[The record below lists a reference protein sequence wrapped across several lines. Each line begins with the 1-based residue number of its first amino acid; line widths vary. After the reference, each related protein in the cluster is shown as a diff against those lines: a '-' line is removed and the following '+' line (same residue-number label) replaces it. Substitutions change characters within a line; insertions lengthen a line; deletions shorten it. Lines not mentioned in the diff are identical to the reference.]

1 MRRGL
6 RAAGWALAGLFG
18 VALLAILATNVLLK
32 TSLLRRL
39 VNAKPDALT
48 VEYRGAASWLP
59 GHLSFESVTLR
70 SRDRNVEFEAV
81 LGDVELRVSLADLVR
96 RRFHTTRLRAGT
108 LRFRLRERLTRQ
120 EATAARLGRYPRI
133 AGFADPPLVSAS
145 SSARAAG
152 PLPWRVVIDDLA
164 VARVEEIWI
173 DSWKWSGNGRVAGSF
188 ELLPG
193 REARVGPARLEV
205 SSGALRRGDAQVAN
219 RTRGAVWCE
228 LPRYAPKTHPGNE
241 VWKIL
246 SGGSDL
252 RADLA
257 GLEFLSP
264 DSGGADM
271 SGGVGSILA
280 QVELKHGA
288 GGVRVSAT
296 ARDATLRTRKRTFKG
311 TVKLDLLA
319 PMVDFPRGEASLAG
333 TKVVLSD
340 VAVKGAPGRPWSA
353 TFLAPKARLRL
364 GDGSLDGGLA
374 GSLLDAR
381 PIVALM
387 PPGLPRWIAKV
398 LDLEN
403 LEVSGHVAAGPSRF
417 ALTSLRLF
425 AGDFS
430 LAGDYRSSS
439 GEAHGAFRAT
449 KGGFSIDF
457 TVPSGD

>member
-6 RAAGWALAGLFG
+6 RAAGWAVAGLL
-18 VALLAILATNVLLK
+18 ALPLLPVLATNVLLR

-39 VNAKPDALT
+39 INADPDALT
-48 VEYRGAASWLP
+48 VDYRGASSWLP
-59 GHLSFESVTLR
+59 GHLAFESIALR
-70 SRDRNVEFEAV
+70 SRDQNVEFEAA
-81 LGDVELRVSLADLVR
+81 LGDVRLRVSLADLVK

-120 EATAARLGRYPRI
+120 EATAVRLARYPRI
-133 AGFADPPLVSAS
+133 EGFADPPLVPAS
-145 SSARAAG
+145 PSVPATG
-152 PLPWRVVIDDLA
+152 PVPWRLVIDDLA

-173 DSWKWSGNGRVAGSF
+173 DSWKWNGNGRVAGSF

-193 REARVGPARLEV
+193 REARVGPARLGV
-205 SSGALRRGDAQVAN
+205 DSGALRRGDAQVAN
-219 RTRGAVWCE
+219 RTRGEVWCE
-228 LPRYAPKTHPGNE
+228 LPRFDSETHPGNE

-264 DSGGADM
+264 DSGGADV
-271 SGGVGSILA
+271 SGGRGWILA
-280 QVELKHGA
+280 RVALKHGA
-288 GGVRVSAT
+288 GGIRVSAT
-296 ARDATLRTRKRTFKG
+296 ARDATLRTPRRTFKG
-311 TVKLDLLA
+311 TARLDLLV
-319 PMVDFPRGEASLAG
+319 PRVDFPRGEASLAG
-333 TKVVLSD
+333 TKVVFSD
-340 VAVKGAPGRPWSA
+340 VAVEGAPGRPWSA
-353 TFLAPKARLRL
+353 TFSAPKARLRL
-364 GDGSLDGGLA
+364 GDGSLDAGLA

-387 PPGLPRWIAKV
+387 PSGLPRWIAKV

-403 LEVSGHVAAGPSRF
+403 LVVSGHVAAGPSRL
-417 ALTSLRLF
+417 ALTSLELS

-430 LAGDYRSSS
+430 LAGDYRSSP
-439 GEAHGAFRAT
+439 GREHGKFRAT

-457 TVPSGD
+457 TVPSGG

>member
-6 RAAGWALAGLFG
+6 RAAGWALAGLFAF
-18 VALLAILATNVLLK
+18 ALLAVLATNVFLR

-39 VNAKPDALT
+39 VNAKPDKLT

-59 GHLSFESVTLR
+59 GHLSFESITLR
-70 SRDRNVEFEAV
+70 SRDRNVEFEAA
-81 LGDVELRVSLADLVR
+81 LGDVRLRVSLADLVR
-96 RRFHTTRLRAGT
+96 RRFHTARLRAGT

-120 EATAARLGRYPRI
+120 EATAARLARYPHI
-133 AGFADPPLVSAS
+133 EGFADPPLVSAS
-145 SSARAAG
+145 SSAPEAG
-152 PLPWRVVIDDLA
+152 PTPWRVVIDDLA
-164 VARVEEIWI
+164 VASVEEIWI
-173 DSWKWSGNGRVAGSF
+173 DSWKWNGNGGVAGAF

-205 SSGALRRGDAQVAN
+205 ASGTLRRGEAKVAD

-228 LPRYAPKTHPGNE
+228 LPRFSSKTHPGNE

-264 DSGGADM
+264 DSGGPDL
-271 SGGVGSILA
+271 SGGGGTILA
-280 QVELKHGA
+280 RVELKDGA

-311 TVKLDLLA
+311 TAMVELLV
-319 PMVDFPRGEASLAG
+319 PTVDFPRGEASLAG

-340 VAVKGAPGRPWSA
+340 VAVTGAPDRPWSA
-353 TFLAPKARLRL
+353 TFRAPKARLRI
-364 GDGSLDGGLA
+364 GDGSLDAGLV

-403 LEVSGHVAAGPSRF
+403 LEVAGHLAAGPSRL
-417 ALTSLRLF
+417 ALTSLQLS

-430 LAGDYRSSS
+430 LAGDYRA
-439 GEAHGAFRAT
+439 GPGPAHGEFRAT
-449 KGGFSIDF
+449 KGGYSIDF
-457 TVPSGD
+457 TVPGGG

>member
-6 RAAGWALAGLFG
+6 RAAGWVLAGLFAF
-18 VALLAILATNVLLK
+18 ALLAVLATNVLLR

-48 VEYRGAASWLP
+48 VEYRGATSWIP
-59 GHLSFESVTLR
+59 GHLSFESITLR
-70 SRDRNVEFEAV
+70 SRDRNVEFEAA
-81 LGDVELRVSLADLVR
+81 LSDVELRVSLADLVR

-120 EATAARLGRYPRI
+120 EATAARLARYPRI

-145 SSARAAG
+145 PAPPGTG
-152 PLPWRVVIDDLA
+152 PAPWRVVIDDLA
-164 VARVEEIWI
+164 IARVEEIWI
-173 DSWKWSGNGRVAGSF
+173 DSWKWNGNGRVAGSF

-205 SSGALRRGDAQVAN
+205 ASGALLRGDAQVAA

-228 LPRYAPKTHPGNE
+228 LPRFDSRTHPGNE

-264 DSGGADM
+264 DSGGPVL
-271 SGGVGSILA
+271 SGGGGSLLARVG
-280 QVELKHGA
+280 LKNGA
-288 GGVRVSAT
+288 GDVRVSAT
-296 ARDATLRTRKRTFKG
+296 ARDATVHAGKRTFRG
-311 TVKLDLLA
+311 TAKLDLLV
-319 PMVDFPRGEASLAG
+319 PMVDFPRGNASLAG
-333 TKVVLSD
+333 TKVVLSG
-340 VAVKGAPGRPWSA
+340 VAVEGAPGRPWSA
-353 TFLAPKARLRL
+353 TFSAPKARLRFAE
-364 GDGSLDGGLA
+364 GSLDAGLV

-381 PIVALM
+381 PVVALM
-387 PPGLPRWIAKV
+387 PAGLPRWIAKV

-403 LEVSGHVAAGPSRF
+403 LEVAGHVAAGPSRL
-417 ALTSLRLF
+417 ALTSLQLV

-430 LAGDYRSSS
+430 LAGDYRSSP
-439 GEAHGAFRAT
+439 GKALGKFRAT
-449 KGGFSIDF
+449 KGGYSIDF
-457 TVPSGD
+457 TVPGGS